1 MSLPRFS
8 RALHHHMLPLMRMFS
23 PLLAP
28 PDIDCLLDAN
38 CINVPPLPLP
48 SFAPHAST
56 YAACCLCLR
65 QRGPVASTC
74 ATGGTASRL
83 PSARFTDPARV
94 YQWCGR
100 PDPPVPPPT
109 SSSVPWP
116 APMTSHWCT
125 IRSPFI
131 MTPTTSTRWSH
142 VTRSMSFDQWIS

>member
-1 MSLPRFS
+1 MPIASMYLPF
-8 RALHHHMLPLMRMFS
+8 P
-23 PLLAP
+23 
-28 PDIDCLLDAN
+28 CLL
-38 CINVPPLPLP
+38 
-48 SFAPHAST
+48 SRRTRPHRLCLRPTRSRHFPCAMCDPIASAST
-56 YAACCLCLR
+56 YVACCLCLR